1 MGIKMNH
8 YMKFLFSMILAFFMF
23 GAHAQNETTLADI
36 KGNVITSLQKDG
48 YLSEK
53 MANEVTGKYISEKD
67 VQTKVY
73 TVGVESKATSVETVV
88 EDKTTFNWSQYLS
101 WINFVKVVGI
111 IFILVAFW
119 GFIMRIMVTC
129 WFIIAA
135 VPVIIY
141 QMVFL
146 FSSLVGL
153 IIPEKVWESQSFYVA
168 LFCTFTTLMVLAW
181 MVETHN
187 SLKSFIKKFSLG
199 ISPNIVI
206 SFWLMVYFATLA
218 IVYQSTIFGFFAAVA
233 LSGVFTFGLVYM
245 PGVLFLTFKESAL
258 SSMVIGHIAVLA
270 GYVAIYHMGIANPY
284 LQYFNAG
291 IQYYCSVA
299 LGVGLLVG
307 ASPFYKESSVP
318 GYFVLALLV
327 AIASSI
333 LYFFLGMTTIATVMF
348 IFLALIFIEWV
359 GYIGFQGG
367 WVIGFGVSGAIL
379 YGLSMIFEKYG
390 AIILHNMKTVLS

>member
-1 MGIKMNH
+1 MNH
-8 YMKFLFSMILAFFMF
+8 YMKFLFSMVLAFFML
-23 GAHAQNETTLADI
+23 GAYAQNETTLADI

-67 VQTKVY
+67 IQTKVY
-73 TVGVESKATSVETVV
+73 TVGAETKSGAIQEDVV

-101 WINFVKVVGI
+101 WINFVKVIGI

-135 VPVIIY
+135 VPVIVY
-141 QMVFL
+141 QVIFL
-146 FSSLVGL
+146 CSSLVGL

-168 LFCTFTTLMVLAW
+168 LFCAFTTLMVIAW
-181 MVETHN
+181 MVETHDK
-187 SLKSFIKKFSLG
+187 LKNFIKKFSLG

-218 IVYQSTIFGFFAAVA
+218 IVYQSTIFGFFAAIA

-245 PGVLFLTFKESAL
+245 PGVLFLTFKENAL

-307 ASPFYKESSVP
+307 ASPFYKESHIP

-327 AIASSI
+327 AVASSI